1 MSVDAEILYQKDILL
16 VSDGAE
22 LLGHLTGIFS
32 GGDYIVRI
40 VWGERISRHAACNFF
55 AALSEVRQDLEKEG
69 LTPAVE
75 GACRD
80 VYPSRMAL
88 EMGGGRRAYRWPS
101 TGRPRTVDIFDD
113 VPIEER
119 ARLASVVEQREA
131 QNQRMRHDDE

>member
-1 MSVDAEILYQKDILL
+1 MSVDVEILYQKDIVL
-16 VSDGAE
+16 VSDGGQF
-22 LLGHLTGIFS
+22 LGYLTGSFS
-32 GGDYIVRI
+32 GDDYVVRI
-40 VWGERISRHAACNFF
+40 TWGQCVSHHTAWNFF
-55 AALSEVRQDLEKEG
+55 TALSEVRQDLDKQG

-113 VPIEER
+113 VPIEEW
-119 ARLASVVEQREA
+119 ARLTSVAEQKDA
-131 QNQRMRHDDE
+131 QKQRMRHDDE